1 MTVYNG
7 GEGKKSHEPR
17 EEAVS
22 VSSGS
27 LALAFQLRTLGNVMA
42 PGAQMWL
49 QSQHQQWEAS
59 QWPWDD
65 TQ

>member
-1 MTVYNG
+1 MTAYNG

-27 LALAFQLRTLGNVMA
+27 LALAFQLRTLGNVIA

-49 QSQHQQWEAS
+49 QS
-59 QWPWDD
+59 
-65 TQ
+65 